1 MTEQATTDDSSID
14 SAASALSAELGSA
27 VLAGGCLVAW
37 FADPEQAVEWA
48 RENHWGNW
56 LTWRA
61 KYPEIVPLT
70 PEELER
76 CERDAAELHAKL
88 MIE

>member
-1 MTEQATTDDSSID
+1 MNKTKEPVPSLPVRSN
-14 SAASALSAELGSA
+14 AELGSA
-27 VLAGGCLVAW
+27 VLVGGCLVAW

-48 RENHWGNW
+48 RENYFGNW

-70 PEELER
+70 PEELAV
-76 CERDAAELHAKL
+76 CEQRAAELVAML
-88 MIE
+88 RVE